1 MKLLN
6 SQATFEMLQP
16 FATIEQLNANTKA
29 IRARLGRA
37 LGANDRAVLD
47 FIHRHA
53 LRFPGVC
60 YATKNTI
67 AEACGISRR
76 TVVRICNRLEALGV
90 IAQYEM
96 KREFGD
102 KRQSSNAIVFVTQIS
117 AREAFVSDIEEV
129 SDNMR
134 VTPVVTP
141 LSPTKTP
148 EKDIKDTYDTEKA
161 SLLKNGLVSKLPK
174 PLQNT
179 LSPFFDVDE
188 LYELAGVIFKAKASV
203 DRSIRIEEHESD
215 YYNAILSAI
224 HAIKRKKV
232 KIANFAGYLYR
243 TIVNTTVSIRRQ
255 SLFWDVFGRD

>member
-117 AREAFVSDIEEV
+117 AREAFAEISTEV

-174 PLQNT
+174 PLQNA

-188 LYELAGVIFKAKASV
+188 LYELVGVIFKAKASI
-203 DRSIRIEEHESD
+203 DRNITLEDNERD
-215 YYNAILSAI
+215 YYDAILSVINAYKRGKI
-224 HAIKRKKV
+224 VSLPAVLYTSIKAVTR
-232 KIANFAGYLYR
+232 
-243 TIVNTTVSIRRQ
+243 SIWIRQ
-255 SLFWDVFGRD
+255 RASAVFGI